1 MGDDAPCSVLFG
13 NWCGHRYVLVVPL
26 LEFDVVLSGVE
37 MRGVEMRGIGVA
49 LEGDEGDWRGFV
61 ETAAG
66 NLSTSATEGESLNDI
81 EET

>member
-61 ETAAG
+61 ETSAG
-66 NLSTSATEGESLNDI
+66 KLLTSATEDEI
-81 EET
+81 

>member
-13 NWCGHRYVLVVPL
+13 NWCGQRYALVVPS

-49 LEGDEGDWRGFV
+49 LEGDEGAWRGFA
-61 ETAAG
+61 ETSAG
-66 NLSTSATEGESLNDI
+66 NLWTSATEDEIGNDI
-81 EET
+81 VEP